1 MDYYVVLGLRP
12 GASEGEIKR
21 AYRRLARRYHP
32 DINPGDHAAEA
43 VFRRIVEA
51 YETLVDPL
59 RRRQYDA
66 GASLEAQTE
75 AHLSFEGFDF
85 SVVTDSRT
93 SATFSELFAD
103 VFERSATAATGNDT
117 RPQRGADIHVDVTIA
132 FDDSVR
138 GTERELTVTRQEQ
151 CPTCEGHCT
160 VRTVEGQCP
169 LCHGTG
175 SIRWTRG
182 HMVFSRACTTCG
194 GTGRRRELTCTSCA
208 GQGSTVR
215 AERVV
220 LRIPSGVADGAR
232 LRVPGKGHAGRF
244 GGPAGELVVA
254 ITVAPHPLFQ
264 RQGEDLL
271 LKVPVAVHEAM
282 LGAKVDVPTP
292 GGGTAKVRIPPGT
305 QAGQRFR
312 LHGRGV
318 SAVDGRVG
326 DLVVEV
332 KIVVPQL
339 RDERS
344 KELMREFAQLNPGN
358 VRSELG
364 V

>member
-32 DINPGDHAAEA
+32 DINPGDHTAEV

-51 YETLVDPL
+51 YETLMDPQ
-59 RRRQYDA
+59 RRRQYDT
-66 GASLEAQTE
+66 GSSSQVESE
-75 AHLSFEGFDF
+75 PRLSFDGFDF
-85 SVVTDSRT
+85 SVVSDTRT

-103 VFERSATAATGNDT
+103 VFERSASAATGHDA
-117 RPQRGADIHVDVTIA
+117 RQQPGADIHAGVSLS
-132 FDDSVR
+132 FEESVR
-138 GTERELTVTRQEQ
+138 GTEREMTVTRQET
-151 CPTCEGHCT
+151 CATCEGRGT

-169 LCHGTG
+169 ICHGAG
-175 SIRWTRG
+175 SIQWTRG

-194 GTGRRRELTCTSCA
+194 GSGRRRELLCTACA
-208 GQGSTVR
+208 GQGTTVR
-215 AERVV
+215 TERVV
-220 LRIPSGVADGAR
+220 VRIPAGVGDGAR
-232 LRVPGKGHAGRF
+232 LRVPGKGHAGRN
-244 GGPAGELVVA
+244 GGPPGELVVA
-254 ITVAPHPLFQ
+254 VSVSAHPIFT
-264 RQGEDLL
+264 RQGDDLF
-271 LKVPVAVHEAM
+271 LKVPIAVHEAM
-282 LGAKVDVPTP
+282 LGAKIEVPTP
-292 GGGTAKVRIPPGT
+292 NGTAKLRVPPGT
-305 QAGQRFR
+305 QGGQRFR
-312 LHGRGV
+312 LHARGV
-318 SAVDGRVG
+318 AGAGGRVG

-332 KIVVPQL
+332 KIVIPQL

>member
-1 MDYYVVLGLRP
+1 MDYYIVLGLRP

-32 DINPGDHAAEA
+32 DINPGDHAAEML
-43 VFRRIVEA
+43 FRRIVEA
-51 YETLVDPL
+51 YETLIDPQ
-59 RRRQYDA
+59 RRRQYDTGSSSHA
-66 GASLEAQTE
+66 ADEPR
-75 AHLSFEGFDF
+75 LSFDGFDF

-103 VFERSATAATGNDT
+103 VFERSASAAARHDTGS
-117 RPQRGADIHVDVTIA
+117 RAGADIHASVQIS
-132 FDDSVR
+132 FDESVR
-138 GTERELTVTRQEQ
+138 GTERELSVTRQE
-151 CPTCEGHCT
+151 TCATCDGRGA

-169 LCHGTG
+169 MCHGSG

-194 GTGRRRELTCTSCA
+194 GTGRRRELACTACA
-208 GQGSTVR
+208 GQGTTVR
-215 AERVV
+215 TERVV
-220 LRIPSGVADGAR
+220 VRIPAGIGDGAR
-232 LRVPGKGHAGRF
+232 LRVPGKGHAGRN
-244 GGPAGELVVA
+244 GGSAGELILAVNVSA
-254 ITVAPHPLFQ
+254 HPLFQ
-264 RQGEDLL
+264 RQGDDLL
-271 LKVPVAVHEAM
+271 LRVPIAVHEAM

-292 GGGTAKVRIPPGT
+292 SGPAKLRVPPGT

-312 LHGRGV
+312 LHGRGMPG
-318 SAVDGRVG
+318 AGGRVG

-332 KIVVPQL
+332 RVVIPQL

-364 V
+364 M